1 MRVLSVLHF
10 PHFGGPHNRNGRIA
24 AALAGQGVDTT
35 IALPAEGDAA
45 ALRIKELGGTPLGIP
60 LTRLRKTLRP
70 MEHVRYVRAFA
81 RDIGGLRRTIREF
94 GIDVVLVNGLMNP
107 HAAIA
112 AKRERVPVVWGI
124 LDNFPPAWVRHAM
137 GAVVTH
143 YASAILCTGRKVAG
157 QHFDLARLRTPLVL
171 FNPPVDLSRF
181 SPDPTVRQ
189 SARAELGLGEKDF
202 VIGNV
207 ANINPMKGH
216 LTFVKA
222 AALVKRELP
231 NARFVLLGQSL
242 PQHRAYMER
251 IVAAADEAG
260 LQVGKDFLIVDPGT
274 RVAELAQALDVY
286 WVTSDPRAEGIST
299 AAEEAMALGLP
310 VISTETGSMSEI
322 VLDGET
328 GFMAAPFDAQTIAE
342 RSVQMAQD
350 ADTRLRI
357 GLAARRLAMQ
367 KFGVEACATR
377 HLLAYRAAV
386 GDSTALAQIADS

>member
-1 MRVLSVLHF
+1 MRVLSVVHF
-10 PHFGGPHNRNGRIA
+10 PQFGGPHNRNGRVA
-24 AALAGQGVDTT
+24 AILGRQGVETT

-45 ALRIKELGGTPLGIP
+45 AARVESLGGKTLRIP

-70 MEHVRYVRAFA
+70 AEHVRFVRAFA
-81 RDIGGLRRTIREF
+81 RNVSELRRVIREYD
-94 GIDVVLVNGLMNP
+94 INVVLVNGLMNP

-112 AKRERVPVVWGI
+112 AKREHVPVVWAI
-124 LDNFPPAWVRHAM
+124 LDNFPPSFVRHVM
-137 GAVVTH
+137 GAVVRR
-143 YASAILCTGRKVAG
+143 YASAILCTGRKVAE

-181 SPDPTVRQ
+181 TPDPAVRQ
-189 SARAELGLGEKDF
+189 RVRVELGFGEGDF

-216 LTFVKA
+216 GLFVKA
-222 AALVKRELP
+222 ASLVKRELP
-231 NARFVLLGQSL
+231 HARFVVLGQSL
-242 PQHRAYMER
+242 PQHRAYLER
-251 IVAAADEAG
+251 TLAAAAEAN
-260 LQVGKDFLIVDPGT
+260 LVVGKDFLVVDPGT
-274 RVAELAQALDVY
+274 RVAELAQALDLY
-286 WVTSDPRAEGIST
+286 WVTSDPQAEGIST
-299 AAEEAMALGLP
+299 ASEEAMALGLP